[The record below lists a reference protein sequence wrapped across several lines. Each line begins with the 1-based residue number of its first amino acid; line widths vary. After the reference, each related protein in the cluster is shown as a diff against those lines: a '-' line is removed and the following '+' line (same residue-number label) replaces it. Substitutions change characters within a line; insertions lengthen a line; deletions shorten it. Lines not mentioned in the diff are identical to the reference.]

1 MLDHIIQQAA
11 DAGNKQFEKLE
22 RVTTNVANM
31 NTTGYKVKRF
41 EQYLTVDGQIDGVE
55 RVDTSQGSIMVTRRE
70 LDIAIKGDGYIPVT
84 QPDGTLAYT
93 RDGSFSKNS
102 EGFLMTNRGD
112 LVGDGIKL
120 PLNYE
125 KLFITDTGEVQVK
138 LAGKIE
144 PETLGQIKLVTFANP
159 EALKSIGY
167 NKLLA
172 TAESG
177 EATQIETK
185 GIKQG
190 CLERANVSMFHQ
202 IDQILRLNAGVLS
215 NMKIVK
221 FTDDVYRQA
230 VNLRQ

>member
-1 MLDHIIQQAA
+1 MLDHIIRQAA

-22 RVTTNVANM
+22 RVTTNVANL

-41 EQYLTVDGQIDGVE
+41 EQYLSVDGQIDGVE

-70 LDIAIKGDGYIPVT
+70 LDIAIQGDGYIPVT
-84 QPDGTLAYT
+84 QPDGTIAYT

-112 LVGDGIKL
+112 LVGDGIRL

-125 KLFITDTGEVQVK
+125 KLFITDRGEVQVK

-144 PETLGQIKLVTFANP
+144 PDTLGQIKLVTFANP
-159 EALKSIGY
+159 EGLKSIGY
-167 NKLLA
+167 NKLVA
-172 TAESG
+172 TGESG
-177 EATQIETK
+177 EAAEIETK
-185 GIKQG
+185 GIRQG
-190 CLERANVSMFHQ
+190 SLERANVSMFHQ
-202 IDQILRLNAGVLS
+202 IDHILRLNASVLS

>member
-11 DAGNKQFEKLE
+11 AAGNKQFESLD
-22 RVTTNVANM
+22 RITTNVANL

-41 EQYLTVDGQIDGVE
+41 EQYLSVDGQIDGVE
-55 RVDTSQGSIMVTRRE
+55 RVDTSQGSLMVTRRE
-70 LDIAIKGDGYIPVT
+70 LDIAIKGEGYIPVT
-84 QPDGTLAYT
+84 QPDGTIAYT

-125 KLFITDTGEVQVK
+125 KLIIADNGEVKVK

-144 PETLGQIKLVTFANP
+144 PESLGRIKLVSFANP

-167 NKLLA
+167 NKLVVTSGSGAA
-172 TAESG
+172 TE
-177 EATQIETK
+177 IETR

-190 CLERANVSMFHQ
+190 SLERANVSVFHQ
-202 IDQILRLNAGVLS
+202 IDHILRLNASVLS